1 MLKTYSFNR
10 SHLAWMIFGILAVA
24 VVAMP
29 EVFAADGAAAG
40 GGGDGDGAA
49 GEAEQ
54 SKTLWDNIVTGGWAM
69 YPLGLLSVG
78 FITLTVYNAMQLT
91 AKKFIPPELKASV
104 LDKMADVR
112 VRSAIEAS
120 ADSASYLGRLLA
132 TSLPNVDATDTE
144 GLGKDKVDDAV
155 ADFTVRENPAYMSW
169 IGYFSVIAQAAPMVG
184 LLGTVSGMIKAFATL
199 GISGGSDPGKMASAI
214 GEALMTT
221 ATGLVVALPCLFAF
235 FFFKNKFNQL
245 VADSHQTVDDAMAL
259 AMAAVHGDQQLAKV
273 PEGIAEG

>member
-1 MLKTYSFNR
+1 MLKTYTFNR
-10 SHLAWMIFGILAVA
+10 SHFVWMIFGILAVA
-24 VVAMP
+24 VIAMP
-29 EVFAADGAAAG
+29 EVYAQEAAAEG
-40 GGGDGDGAA
+40 GGSTEPVQ
-49 GEAEQ
+49 EA
-54 SKTLWDNIVTGGWAM
+54 KTLWDNIVTGGWAM

-78 FITLTVYNAMQLT
+78 FITLTVYNGMQLT
-91 AKKFIPPELKASV
+91 AKKFVPPELKASV

-120 ADSASYLGRLLA
+120 ADSSSYLGRMLA

-155 ADFTVRENPAYMSW
+155 ADFTVRENPAFMSW

-199 GISGGSDPGKMASAI
+199 GMSGGSDPGEMASAI

>member
-1 MLKTYSFNR
+1 M
-10 SHLAWMIFGILAVA
+10 A